1 MKHCSGYDAQQLL
14 DVTMNC
20 SLRPKRND
28 RIELIV
34 TVLRWLNSNDF
45 DDLIQNLENLKT

>member
-1 MKHCSGYDAQQLL
+1 MNQSSNYDAQQLL

-34 TVLRWLNSNDF
+34 TVLRWLNSNEF

>member
-1 MKHCSGYDAQQLL
+1 MKQSSNYDAQQLL

-20 SLRPKRND
+20 VLRPKRND

-34 TVLRWLNSNDF
+34 TVLRWLKSEEF
-45 DDLIQNLENLKT
+45 DDLIENLENLKT